1 MALNVE
7 SGGHLGVLGFVLLLP
22 YKRKNEFQ
30 ILISPDIFI
39 FVDPPECF
47 VCFQEPLVTYMTLFH
62 NRRYMWPKAVL
73 NCISKWREC
82 RKTTRKYY
90 YYTSCK
96 LNKTGQSSLRRRPSL
111 FIPTLRS
118 LLSTLNFRWLASC
131 LKGNSGLNIVIVSG
145 SAIENSSGENK

>member
-1 MALNVE
+1 
-7 SGGHLGVLGFVLLLP
+7 
-22 YKRKNEFQ
+22 
-30 ILISPDIFI
+30 
-39 FVDPPECF
+39 
-47 VCFQEPLVTYMTLFH
+47 MTLFH

-131 LKGNSGLNIVIVSG
+131 LKGHPGLNIVIVSG
-145 SAIENSSGENK
+145 SAMKTVQERISRKTETDPFVFSVECDKKLHSRLQKSCLCMRKVFILHFLCFLRLCLFL